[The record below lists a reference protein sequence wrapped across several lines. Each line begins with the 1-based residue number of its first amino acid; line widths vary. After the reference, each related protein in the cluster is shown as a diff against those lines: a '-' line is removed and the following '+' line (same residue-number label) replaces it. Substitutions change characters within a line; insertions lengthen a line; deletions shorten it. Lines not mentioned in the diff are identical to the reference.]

1 MLISE
6 SEDGGFMNNQG
17 LDLYF
22 LIELE
27 QYVTKGVPLVL
38 EGHVSTPIQI
48 FDALRECN
56 SYMSDYIGDEQGILR
71 EIRFDKINN
80 Y

>member
-1 MLISE
+1 ME
-6 SEDGGFMNNQG
+6 SQG

-27 QYVTKGVPLVL
+27 EYVTKGVPLVL
-38 EGHVSTPIQI
+38 EGHISTPIQI
-48 FDALRECN
+48 FDAFRESN
-56 SYMSDYIGDEQGILR
+56 DYMSDYVGDEQGVLR

-80 Y
+80 S

>member
-1 MLISE
+1 MFVGRLKS
-6 SEDGGFMNNQG
+6 GGIMKQG

-27 QYVTKGVPLVL
+27 EYVTKGVPLVL
-38 EGHVSTPIQI
+38 EGHASTPIQI

-56 SYMSDYIGDEQGILR
+56 DYMSDYIGDEKGGIK
-71 EIRFDKINN
+71 EIRFDKVN
-80 Y
+80 YF